1 MGLTPNEILNKEF
14 STKFRGYDA
23 DQVNDYLD
31 IIVADYEKMIEDIH
45 KLKVELSAAKEKND
59 YFTQLQES
67 LNSSIVVAQEA
78 ADRLKQNAR
87 KEAELILF
95 EAEKEADKII
105 IEASDRAKTIVN
117 ETEALRRSSK
127 SYRERMENLIRN
139 QLEVVAGEDYINL
152 FNEEFES
159 KLSPADFH
167 EASTR
172 ASQRVDAI
180 ENEENTFAE
189 VDKVTADLNEAAD
202 NEWAFSDNIEDV
214 EDMSPHAETESF
226 EMTDDSHKSM
236 EVQNEEEQDQ
246 LNNQEDLQPLESM
259 TEPDHSD
266 DHVLDFEEIDEKE
279 VSESVLGQTIRI
291 ELPKQDI

>member
-14 STKFRGYDA
+14 ATKFRGYDT

-31 IIVADYEKMIEDIH
+31 IIVADYEKMIDEIH
-45 KLKVELSAAKEKND
+45 KLKVELSAAKEKNE
-59 YFTQLQES
+59 YFAQLQES

-105 IEASDRAKTIVN
+105 IEASDRAKSIVT

-127 SYRERMENLIRN
+127 SYRERLENLIRN
-139 QLEVVAGEDYINL
+139 QLDIVSGEEYINL

-159 KLSPADFH
+159 KLRPADFH

-172 ASQRVDAI
+172 ASKRVDEL
-180 ENEENTFAE
+180 ENKETGFDEI
-189 VDKVTADLNEAAD
+189 DKVTEQINQSEYQTFSEDIEENSLEASSDIDTFVTNEQTIA
-202 NEWAFSDNIEDV
+202 
-214 EDMSPHAETESF
+214 T
-226 EMTDDSHKSM
+226 
-236 EVQNEEEQDQ
+236 NEEESVNSNEDDYFQDIDVENESDSFKQ
-246 LNNQEDLQPLESM
+246 VDFNNEE
-259 TEPDHSD
+259 EPD
-266 DHVLDFEEIDEKE
+266 F
-279 VSESVLGQTIRI
+279 SESVLGQTIRI
-291 ELPKQDI
+291 ELPKQND